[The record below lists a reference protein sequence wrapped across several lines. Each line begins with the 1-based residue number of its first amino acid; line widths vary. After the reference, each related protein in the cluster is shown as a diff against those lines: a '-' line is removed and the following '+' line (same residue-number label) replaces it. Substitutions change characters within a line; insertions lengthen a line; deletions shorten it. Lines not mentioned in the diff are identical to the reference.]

1 MQSKLLSIFV
11 RRNVRSTSSSHPLAM
26 SAMAAGTW
34 EVMGLVLG
42 FANLTV
48 NLAVALLSYYK
59 LVN

>member
-1 MQSKLLSIFV
+1 M
-11 RRNVRSTSSSHPLAM
+11 RSTSSSHPLAM